1 MRIAIQGDAGSF
13 HDAAA
18 QHLYGTNYT
27 LVACE
32 NFRDVFDAISEGVAD
47 AGVVA
52 VENSLYGS
60 LHETYDMIVHW
71 RYPIVGE
78 VSLNIHQQLIGWPE
92 ATLAE
97 ITEIYSH
104 PAALDQC
111 RNYLETHFPDADIV
125 EYFDT
130 AAAVEYIKTDGLRGA
145 AAIASRQAAE
155 LHDMQILAENIE
167 DETDNIT
174 RFVALQPHP
183 KATDIANKASLI
195 LVTSH
200 APGALHDALGVFKT
214 HDANLTKIESR
225 PLRGEAFKYQFI
237 VDVETD
243 SRTLDIIVKALAEQ
257 DCVVTVLGCYES

>member
-78 VSLNIHQQLIGWPE
+78 VSLNIHQ
-92 ATLAE
+92 
-97 ITEIYSH
+97 
-104 PAALDQC
+104 
-111 RNYLETHFPDADIV
+111 
-125 EYFDT
+125 
-130 AAAVEYIKTDGLRGA
+130 
-145 AAIASRQAAE
+145 
-155 LHDMQILAENIE
+155 
-167 DETDNIT
+167 
-174 RFVALQPHP
+174 
-183 KATDIANKASLI
+183 
-195 LVTSH
+195 
-200 APGALHDALGVFKT
+200 
-214 HDANLTKIESR
+214 
-225 PLRGEAFKYQFI
+225 
-237 VDVETD
+237 
-243 SRTLDIIVKALAEQ
+243 
-257 DCVVTVLGCYES
+257 